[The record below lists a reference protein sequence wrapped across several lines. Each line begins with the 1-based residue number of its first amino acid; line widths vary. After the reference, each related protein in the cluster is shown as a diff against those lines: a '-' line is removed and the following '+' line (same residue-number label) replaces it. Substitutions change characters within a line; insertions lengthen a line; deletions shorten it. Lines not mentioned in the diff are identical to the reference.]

1 MANFDRL
8 NDYLA
13 SYDAENERITS
24 SLNNQRLEAIISEKS
39 MDFLKTQEQSG
50 SFIGGGQIF
59 MSGQEQVDKVKEG
72 IKKAKK
78 LKQKIELTKK
88 DLEEKMNQLP
98 SKLKETEETIKD
110 LPNQFQTKLKETQ
123 QSIKNIPNKL
133 QEYRS
138 QGEKYLENVK
148 DKVDSFKSK
157 VGNAREIINEKL
169 GRIQNPTESISSSN
183 LQNIILGG
191 EEQEE
196 QEEDEIQ
203 PRIRTNVQTNIENQ
217 TTELNN
223 SVKSTLEN
231 ESSKIAKSISEKA
244 SESEGVG
251 EGLLKKVSKN
261 ITKVGAEE
269 EAESGF
275 GLSEIALPVIGL
287 GLVATGI
294 ADIFGN
300 DHKKLPDIEPP
311 ILKPP
316 PNYQKMVQSQTTMNL
331 IPSQLIHQNSASF

>member
-8 NDYLA
+8 NNYLA

-50 SFIGGGQIF
+50 SFIGAGQIF

-110 LPNQFQTKLKETQ
+110 LPNQFQTKLKE
-123 QSIKNIPNKL
+123 
-133 QEYRS
+133 YRS

-148 DKVDSFKSK
+148 DKVDTFKSK
-157 VGNAREIINEKL
+157 VGNAKEIINEKL
-169 GRIQNPTESISSSN
+169 GRIQDPTESISSSN

-203 PRIRTNVQTNIENQ
+203 PTIRTNVQTNIENQ
-217 TTELNN
+217 TSELNN
-223 SVKSTLEN
+223 SVKSSLEN

-244 SESEGVG
+244 SEG
-251 EGLLKKVSKN
+251 EGLIKKVGKN
-261 ITKVGAEE
+261 LTEVGGEE

-275 GLSEIALPVIGL
+275 GISEIALPVIGL
-287 GLVATGI
+287 GLVMTGI
-294 ADIFGN
+294 GDIFGN
-300 DHKKLPDIEPP
+300 DKKRLPEIEPP